1 MQILIMKTEKMVLA
15 KYRILPFFGGIAL
28 LILWGLCTSC
38 GYHFRATGEPLGIK
52 LESLAIPMIESTSSE
67 VGFEAAF
74 TRIIRD
80 KFIAQGKVPLV
91 SVEKAQAVLTGR
103 VYKIW
108 TEPISY
114 DTTQQTVNGVTANF
128 EVTRSRRIRLILDMR
143 LTDTRTGKVIWH
155 EKAMQEKAIFAV
167 REDPLETRYNQR
179 LAEEFIARQLADRI
193 FLKTMERF

>member
-1 MQILIMKTEKMVLA
+1 MQLLIMKKERMIVA
-15 KYRILPFFGGIAL
+15 KYRIFPFFRGIAL
-28 LILWGLCTSC
+28 LILWGVCMSC
-38 GYHFRATGEPLGIK
+38 GYSFRATGEPLGIK

-67 VGFEAAF
+67 IGFEAAF
-74 TRIIRD
+74 TRIVRN

-103 VYKIW
+103 VYEIW

-114 DTTQQTVNGVTANF
+114 ETTQQTVSGVVTNF
-128 EVTRSRRIRLILDMR
+128 EVTRSRRLRLTLDMR

-167 REDPLETRYNQR
+167 SEDPLETQYNQR
-179 LAEEFIARQLADRI
+179 LAEEYIARQLADRI

>member
-1 MQILIMKTEKMVLA
+1 MHLLIMKTEKMIVT

-38 GYHFRATGEPLGIK
+38 GYYFRATGEPLGIK

-74 TRIIRD
+74 TRIVRD

-114 DTTQQTVNGVTANF
+114 ETTQQTVNGVATTF
-128 EVTRSRRIRLILDMR
+128 EVTRSRRLRLILDMR

>member
-1 MQILIMKTEKMVLA
+1 MKTERMMVA
-15 KYRILPFFGGIAL
+15 KYRVFPFFGGMAL
-28 LILWGLCTSC
+28 LILWGVCTGC
-38 GYHFRATGEPLGIK
+38 GYSFRATGEPLGIK

-67 VGFEAAF
+67 IGFEAAF
-74 TRIIRD
+74 TRIVRN

-103 VYKIW
+103 VYRIW

-114 DTTQQTVNGVTANF
+114 ETMQQTVNGVVTTF
-128 EVTRSRRIRLILDMR
+128 DVTRSRRLRITLDMR
-143 LTDTRTGKVIWH
+143 LTDSRTGKVIWH

-167 REDPLETRYNQR
+167 SEDPLETQYNQR
-179 LAEEFIARQLADRI
+179 LAVEFIARQFSDRI

>member
-1 MQILIMKTEKMVLA
+1 MLLLIMKTGRMIIA
-15 KYRILPFFGGIAL
+15 KYRIFPFFVGMAL
-28 LILWGLCTSC
+28 LILWSVCTSC
-38 GYHFRATGEPLGIK
+38 GYTFRATGEPLGIK

-67 VGFEAAF
+67 IGFEAAF
-74 TRIIRD
+74 TRIVRN

-103 VYKIW
+103 VYRIW

-114 DTTQQTVNGVTANF
+114 ETTQQTVSGVVTNF
-128 EVTRSRRIRLILDMR
+128 EVTRSRRLRLTLDMR

-167 REDPLETRYNQR
+167 SEDPLETQYNQR

>member
-1 MQILIMKTEKMVLA
+1 MKTERMIIA
-15 KYRILPFFGGIAL
+15 KYRIFPFLGGMAL
-28 LILWGLCTSC
+28 LILWGACTSC
-38 GYHFRATGEPLGIK
+38 GYYFRATGEPLGIK

-67 VGFEAAF
+67 IGFEAAF
-74 TRIIRD
+74 TKMLRH

-103 VYKIW
+103 IYKIW

-114 DTTQQTVNGVTANF
+114 ETTQQTVSGVVTNF
-128 EVTRSRRIRLILDMR
+128 EVTRSRRLRLTLDMR

-155 EKAMQEKAIFAV
+155 EEAMQEKAIFAV
-167 REDPLETRYNQR
+167 SEDPLETRYNQR
-179 LAEEFIARQLADRI
+179 LAEEYIARQLADRI